1 MEGALP
7 SPATVM
13 ESHVLCVAK
22 VSLQLPN
29 EEMEKAGESPG
40 H

>member
-7 SPATVM
+7 SPAAVM
-13 ESHVLCVAK
+13 ESHVLSAAK
-22 VSLQLPN
+22 VSLQLPK
-29 EEMEKAGESPG
+29 EEMEEAGETPG